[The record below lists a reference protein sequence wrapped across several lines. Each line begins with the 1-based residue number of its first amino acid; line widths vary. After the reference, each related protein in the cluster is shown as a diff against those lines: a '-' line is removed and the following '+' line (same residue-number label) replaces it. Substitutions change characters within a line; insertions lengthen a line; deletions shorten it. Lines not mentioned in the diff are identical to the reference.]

1 MSKEMKANYVDH
13 ISIAVRNVAKA
24 EGEFKKAFGWE
35 VSGRYVDPDE
45 KIRVS
50 YFMVGPTAVE
60 VMEDMDGTGEVSKFI
75 AKHGEGVMVL
85 SLNVDNCGAALK
97 TLENNEADL
106 IDHKPRFSKGLNR
119 YFAFL
124 HPRTYNVLTEVIDG
138 KY

>member
-1 MSKEMKANYVDH
+1 
-13 ISIAVRNVAKA
+13 
-24 EGEFKKAFGWE
+24 
-35 VSGRYVDPDE
+35 
-45 KIRVS
+45 
-50 YFMVGPTAVE
+50 
-60 VMEDMDGTGEVSKFI
+60 
-75 AKHGEGVMVL
+75 VMVL

-106 IDHKPRFSKGLNR
+106 IDHKPRFSKELNR